1 MKKISLLLVLVFLA
15 HVLGLPAKKVHTI
28 GDSTMAPYDENTTV
42 TRGWGMYFGNFLT
55 DGWTSVNYAKGG
67 RDSRGGYNELWQNAK
82 PKVEAGDYVLI
93 QFAHNDEKIS
103 GMDRDELYNY
113 YVSKGMTAEASA
125 LDTRGTIPSTTYKQW
140 LKNIVDEVK
149 AKGAVPVLVAPVCRS
164 YFGSDGKIRRNGRHD
179 LGDSFSVLTADGVKE
194 KQSVA
199 ANDHKMDYVY
209 HMQQLAKEENV
220 TFIDLTTATAELY
233 ESYGDAKCH
242 EQLFDGQGSTH
253 FNTTGALL
261 VARLCAQLMKEQG
274 VLSDAIVVPTDL
286 SVSPATADM
295 GEAYKGQTLVKELTI
310 NGFGL
315 TPAEGTIQVDA
326 SEGIEVSLDK
336 NTWTQTTS
344 IIYRNGTLVQNFYAR
359 IALTAAGQVAGK
371 ITVSLG
377 EKKIEVPVTAN
388 AIELGGGAPFSATW
402 SLSANDEAAVDGD
415 ATVAAAEVVGMVK
428 YGNVNGKGIMVSQG
442 ENGAWTKA
450 EDDDPGRYVGFSVT
464 APKGKTLD
472 IDHIALKV
480 GGHGGNGMMCH
491 VYYSTDGFQTR
502 TTLYAP
508 TSMQSGVMNEVE
520 AQPVIKL
527 EEKQTL
533 QVRVYP
539 WYNAD
544 GTGKW
549 LCVQD
554 IIISGQSKGGG
565 LENEPVTI
573 SFPFHEGGE
582 NQTATFGPD
591 EKMGAYFKTSYVS
604 LGASLSYKGVG
615 SVEQQT
621 LVQPA
626 QQDGSANDDNAI
638 NFYFIPKKGMIFV
651 PTKVSFHTTRYGTDG
666 GKVDASWVASDGSV
680 TSISKSISP
689 NRNNKTPNVTEVSE
703 TVSGANGSDDLCGLR
718 LNLYSLGNTKQVGFG
733 DIVIEGTLL
742 GTPQEVRQCKLQ
754 ATLADE
760 KAGKL
765 TIQPASGIYDEGD
778 EVRLSVEEN
787 FGYHFLAWVDANG
800 KEVSKQNPYVFN
812 ITEDLT
818 LKATFQKAA
827 TYSLNISFTD
837 GAQPQLVQIQPVG
850 TIIDGQRMYEEG
862 TDVRLTALDNKVL
875 TFLGWEDQTT
885 SAERTIRMDAN
896 KELTA
901 RYSATD
907 YIVGWD
913 FYEDAPKSERA
924 ADYCSDTE
932 NAGKLS
938 LRKAD
943 GTTTSWLAN
952 GVAAGKVRDHYAVR
966 VWRPITDEWYFEM
979 TFSSKGYEKLHLSS
993 LVGDD
998 YNTYSTIHAQYS
1010 TDGENFSTFGTYT
1023 LPNRGWSEGEFDLPA
1038 EASDKERVFLRFW
1051 PDRSSEKVGVESTN
1065 DGLML
1070 AELFI
1075 LAESKGG
1082 ADEVATLLTSTP
1094 AHGSTGV
1101 SASGSIVLTFDRKV
1115 KAGEGTAM
1123 IGSETVAPVIS
1134 GKSAVFKYTGL
1145 KYNTTYT
1152 FTMPEGVLLS
1162 RSGNKVAATTIS
1174 FTTMERQQ
1182 PQARLF
1188 DAVVAQDGTG
1198 DYLTLQAAIDAA
1210 PEGRAMPWLIF
1221 VKNGQYKEHI
1231 DIPAKKPYLH
1241 IIGQDRD
1248 KTVVLDDKLCGGDN
1262 ALHVS
1267 VGATVVVNADNT
1279 FFENITL
1286 ENSYGHEKQAGPQA
1300 LALNTGGDRIAL
1312 NNVAL
1317 LSYQDTWITTS
1328 NQKNRHY
1335 IKNSLIEGAVDFIY
1349 NGGDVY
1355 LDGDTLEINRPSG
1368 GYIVAPNHTAD
1379 TKWGYVFQN
1388 NIIRPRK
1395 GINVTDVW
1403 LGRPW
1408 HGTPKTVFINT
1419 QTFINLPAK
1428 GWYNTMGGL
1437 PAIWAEYNTVDK
1449 NGNALDLS
1457 QRESYYYVTDRET
1470 GQKTEVFNV
1479 KNTLT
1484 AEEAAQYTLKNV
1496 VGGNDNWQPDLMCE
1510 ACEAPA
1516 VKLTGNKIEWTVV
1529 PYAICYVVTCNDK
1542 VIGFTT
1548 DTFYTCEADGTYYV
1562 QAVNEYGGL
1571 SQKTLAG
1578 KVTAVSTLSSGKTAT
1593 PHAYYTVD
1601 GRQQYSM
1608 LSGLNMVRM
1617 SDGSV
1622 KKILMK

>member
-1 MKKISLLLVLVFLA
+1 MKKVSLLLVLVFLA
-15 HVLGLPAKKVHTI
+15 QVLGLPAKKVHTI

-42 TRGWGMYFGNFLT
+42 TRGWGMYFGQFLT

-140 LKNIVDEVK
+140 LKKIVDEVK

-199 ANDHKMDYVY
+199 ASDHKMDYVY
-209 HMQQLAKEENV
+209 HMQQLAKEEGV

-274 VLSDAIVVPTDL
+274 VLSEAIVVPTDL

-315 TPAEGTIQVDA
+315 TPAEGTIQVAA

-344 IIYRNGTLVQNFYAR
+344 IIYKNGTLVQNFYTR
-359 IALTAAGQVAGK
+359 INLTAAGQVAGK

-377 EKKIEVPVTAN
+377 DKHIEVPVTAN
-388 AIELGGGAPFSATW
+388 AIEQGSGAPFSA
-402 SLSANDEAAVDGD
+402 
-415 ATVAAAEVVGMVK
+415 
-428 YGNVNGKGIMVSQG
+428 
-442 ENGAWTKA
+442 
-450 EDDDPGRYVGFSVT
+450 
-464 APKGKTLD
+464 
-472 IDHIALKV
+472 
-480 GGHGGNGMMCH
+480 
-491 VYYSTDGFQTR
+491 
-502 TTLYAP
+502 
-508 TSMQSGVMNEVE
+508 
-520 AQPVIKL
+520 
-527 EEKQTL
+527 
-533 QVRVYP
+533 
-539 WYNAD
+539 
-544 GTGKW
+544 
-549 LCVQD
+549 
-554 IIISGQSKGGG
+554 
-565 LENEPVTI
+565 TI

-666 GKVDASWVASDGSV
+666 GKVDASWVSSDGSV
-680 TSISKSISP
+680 TSISKSITP

-733 DIVIEGTLL
+733 DIVLEGTLL
-742 GTPQEVRQCKLQ
+742 GTPQEVRQCRLQ

-800 KEVSKQNPYVFN
+800 KEVSKANPYVFN

-837 GAQPQLVQIQPVG
+837 GAQPQLVQIQPAG
-850 TIIDGQRMYEEG
+850 TMIDGQRMYEEG

-913 FYEDAPKSERA
+913 FYDDAPKSERA

-966 VWRPITDEWYFEM
+966 VWRPIADEWYFEM

-1010 TDGENFSTFGTYT
+1010 TDGKNFTTFGTYT

-1038 EASDKERVFLRFW
+1038 EASDQERIFLRFW
-1051 PDRSSEKVGVESTN
+1051 PDRNSEKVGVESTN

-1075 LAESKGG
+1075 LAEAKGG

-1094 AHGSTGV
+1094 AQGSTGV

-1115 KAGEGTAM
+1115 KTGEGSAM
-1123 IGSETVAPVIS
+1123 IGTEAIAPVIS
-1134 GKSAVFKYTGL
+1134 GKSAVFKYSGL

-1162 RSGNKVAATTIS
+1162 RSGNKVAAATIT

-1182 PQARLF
+1182 PQARLY

-1408 HGTPKTVFINT
+1408 HGIPKTVFINT

-1437 PAIWAEYNTVDK
+1437 PALWAEYNTVDK

-1479 KNTLT
+1479 KNMLT

-1510 ACEAPA
+1510 ACEAPVVIIA
-1516 VKLTGNKIEWTVV
+1516 GNKIEWTAV

-1548 DTFYTCEADGTYYV
+1548 DTSYACETDDIYSV

-1571 SQKTLAG
+1571 SKKAQAG
-1578 KVTAVSTLSSGKTAT
+1578 KTTAVNTLSSGKKSTPVAFYTA
-1593 PHAYYTVD
+1593 D
-1601 GRQQYSM
+1601 GRQQTTM
-1608 LSGLNMVRM
+1608 LCGLNIVRM
-1617 SDGSV
+1617 SDGNIRKV
-1622 KKILMK
+1622 ICK